1 MRRSSTV
8 PAVLA
13 ILALAIAPAQALAAL
28 QDIAATHSYIAANY
42 ALAKASVAAIPPG
55 QAKIEQLN
63 RQLAGECPL
72 VGAGS
77 PENEA
82 SQPMA
87 HEVTVALWSLAYGT
101 NARAIRTF
109 QNTVGRLRWSNHAIT
124 RAAETYAKSLSELAS
139 LSLPHLCSDVLSWKA
154 TGFQTIS
161 PAVLSLVGR
170 VEAIELNTV
179 STRLLAP
186 YERGADASLL
196 ARTKPLEKKVA
207 ENEFV
212 VGQQDWV
219 QLLETLG
226 LNE

>member
-1 MRRSSTV
+1 MRACTILLV
-8 PAVLA
+8 A
-13 ILALAIAPAQALAAL
+13 LALGIAPAQSLASP
-28 QDIAATHSYIAANY
+28 QDVSATHAYIEANY
-42 ALAKASVAAIPPG
+42 ALAKASVAAIGPA
-55 QAKIEQLN
+55 QAKIEHLN
-63 RQLAGECPL
+63 RELAGECPL

-82 SQPMA
+82 SQPIS

-101 NARAIRTF
+101 NARAIHAF
-109 QNTVGRLRWSNHAIT
+109 LSTVGHLHWSNHAIT
-124 RAAETYAKSLSELAS
+124 RAAQTYAKNLNELAS
-139 LSLPHLCSDVLSWKA
+139 LALPHLCSDVLAWKQS
-154 TGFQTIS
+154 GFQTIS

-186 YERGADASLL
+186 YEHGSDASIL

-212 VGQQDWV
+212 VGQSDWI